1 MRGVTFRR
9 TLLSPV
15 YAILIL
21 RKRLAQFIVE
31 LRYEPVLDDAVVH
44 ELAIRSLRRKLS
56 PNSSPIQ
63 SLSAIGHN
71 TEPVSCAT

>member
-1 MRGVTFRR
+1 MRGVTYSRS
-9 TLLSPV
+9 LLSLI

-44 ELAIRSLRRKLS
+44 
-56 PNSSPIQ
+56 
-63 SLSAIGHN
+63 
-71 TEPVSCAT
+71 